1 MKYNELIEKY
11 RNGELGGEE
20 AAEVSREIEKHEA
33 ISDYLAE
40 RDDIPELSELEA
52 DAARDE
58 TAQQDESKA
67 FAKKVRRQIRRAF
80 LKAGVITGLA
90 VLAAVLFCIYALPK
104 LVDKAYYDPNEVA
117 GRSEHDI
124 ETDRMSIDTS
134 VYTELFLPT
143 GLRQDVSAA
152 SLGFGKYSVLI
163 RQNFSLSGAA
173 KDTAGILDKGKLTL
187 YDPNVLQRPVVNIF
201 DPMSAG
207 LQSDYSNEGLKQYFE
222 PDDLDEEMNIVYVTF
237 DSVKSF
243 GELDDWCR
251 SNDVSPLWAAV
262 SANGRADYPVC
273 GFCVNHG
280 SIYQWCDD
288 EKYPNLTLFSITEDR
303 SEEALTRHV
312 SSLFAYAADHYEAME
327 MLGGNGFPNYMRER
341 LSETAEFIKENGL
354 EIYGAVFA
362 CDRDTA
368 IRLHD
373 SAEGVAYMWTEPAK

>member
-1 MKYNELIEKY
+1 MNYNDLIEKY
-11 RNGELGGEE
+11 RNGELDE
-20 AAEVSREIEKHEA
+20 AQTKEVSRDIEKHEA

-40 RDDIPELSELEA
+40 RDDIPELSELGAEA
-52 DAARDE
+52 VPDE
-58 TAQQDESKA
+58 EAQKAESKA
-67 FAKKVRRQIRRAF
+67 FTKKVRRQIRLAF
-80 LKAGVITGLA
+80 LKAGIITGA
-90 VLAAVLFCIYALPK
+90 VVLAAVLFCLYALPK
-104 LVDKAYYDPNEVA
+104 IIDKAYYDPNEVA
-117 GRSEHDI
+117 GRSEYI
-124 ETDRMSIDTS
+124 ETNRMSIDTS

-143 GLRQDVSAA
+143 GLRQDVSATP
-152 SLGFGKYSVLI
+152 LGSGKYSVYI
-163 RQNFSLSGAA
+163 QQNFSFSGVT

-187 YDPNVLQRPVVNIF
+187 YDPNVLNRPVVNIF

-222 PDDLDEEMNIVYVTF
+222 PDDLDEDKNIVYVTF
-237 DSVKSF
+237 DSVKTIS
-243 GELDDWCR
+243 ELMDWCEK
-251 SNDVSPLWAAV
+251 NELSPFWAAV

-280 SIYQWCDD
+280 SIFQWCDD

-327 MLGGNGFPNYMRER
+327 MLGGNGFSDYMRER

-373 SAEGVAYMWTEPAK
+373 SAEGVAYMWTEPVE